1 MARVLIFSLALCAA
15 CAPVRPWQREK
26 LASPAMSL
34 EVGEEGLAGAHRNRV
49 VESRTAGGLPGG
61 APGGGCGCTQ

>member
-1 MARVLIFSLALCAA
+1 MTRPLLLVVALCAG
-15 CAPVRPWQREK
+15 CAAVRPWQREK

-34 EVGEEGLAGAHRNRV
+34 DVGEEGLARAHRNRV

-61 APGGGCGCTQ
+61 APAGGCGCTQ

>member
-1 MARVLIFSLALCAA
+1 MARLLCLLVVLCA